1 MRDRRTIG
9 NQSRMTNDL
18 ETDVVRPKHNTS
30 GKVCARASED
40 LEEQPILTNPYAEP
54 RQHWKTKDGA
64 TENEIAKGRR
74 KPHEPLPIGN
84 TEGVQA
90 DLFEGESNIARLRK
104 EVRSWR
110 EKGWPGTTSPTRQLL
125 EYWSREPGEGPVHSL
140 FFAQREAIE
149 TVIYLTEIGHGSHWM
164 VQRLRSIAR
173 DYSRDLLRLAIRMA
187 TGTGKT
193 TVMACLIAWYAANRR
208 GERRHQHGGL
218 AQNVGRVVVI
228 CPGKT
233 IQSQLQALNPMMR
246 SENGD
251 NLYDAK
257 RLVPDNLRRRLSSV
271 KVHVLNWE
279 KLLRRE
285 GYAFRDFDI
294 KKKSQVIALAGGD
307 AADAEKESYDDLW
320 SRILGPKRGRG
331 KERVVVLNDEGHHCW
346 ERKDGE
352 PPGVWMEALHGLVAH
367 PEFTLEQAIDLSATP
382 IFIQTA
388 KSRRPEGE
396 KVPGVTQVV
405 PWVISEFALM
415 ESMESGLV
423 KIPQPPRGDNRSQES
438 PLRNLYDANGGK
450 RLRSGQ
456 QNDETAMELVR
467 RGTEILYNDYKEHFE
482 DWEQMND
489 PRIGRPV
496 LIAVADT
503 KNNARAIFE
512 MLGGSLLDDGRPLE
526 RGKTLLSNL
535 GGPEDK
541 EGKEHTILVLSRT
554 NNPET
559 EEGEQVM
566 GGALGLREVGK
577 GATQEELENVLRT
590 VAQPGKPGQDVRCV
604 VSVGMLTEGWDCQR
618 VTHILGY
625 RKFGSQLLCEQTMG
639 RALRRR
645 DYDNTITVAPLDG
658 APAEQRFPAEYA
670 TVFGVPFEGSRRKGG
685 GGKGELNPK
694 TKIEPVESRKED
706 LAIWI
711 PDFSGYTMVES
722 SAAIGVDP
730 ELVEE
735 IDAKREGEASASTIE
750 WVTTQGPIGKKRKL
764 RSKSNEMYRE
774 PIWKL
779 ASELTTLLGERLSE
793 EGRGREAKR
802 QGLLFAQCLAAVNT
816 WLNHDNVRLT
826 EDDLRTDG
834 LRDLAKSAILKTL
847 RDAEGKRVERRG
859 VPRNPRIPR
868 RRAGDW
874 QPFETGLKEI
884 EPANKSELNA
894 SACHTR
900 LERGIARSI
909 ETCSLAKS
917 YVRNHGPER
926 FEIPYKHHGGW
937 ARYVPD
943 FFVRGHPVHN
953 GLIPHV
959 IVEGKGQPDEKSE
972 QKAWWTQEWWIQAA
986 NALDDGTGRK
996 WAFVEIR
1003 PGENVEAAI
1012 EAAMN
1017 EAVNA

>member
-1 MRDRRTIG
+1 MNGIE
-9 NQSRMTNDL
+9 SSL
-18 ETDVVRPKHNTS
+18 EHEGPTDSAAGSQPLR
-30 GKVCARASED
+30 ED
-40 LEEQPILTNPYAEP
+40 LEEQPILTNPYEEP

-64 TENEIAKGRR
+64 TENEIVKGRR
-74 KPHEPLPIGN
+74 APHEPLPIGK
-84 TEGVQA
+84 TESVQA
-90 DLFEGESNIARLRK
+90 DLFEGEAYIARLRK

-110 EKGWPGTTSPTRQLL
+110 EAGWPGTTSPTRQLL

-149 TVIYLTEIGHGSHWM
+149 TIVYLTETGGGDHWM
-164 VQRLRSIAR
+164 VRRLRTVAEG
-173 DYSRDLLRLAIRMA
+173 YSRGLLRLAIRMA

-193 TVMACLIAWYAANRR
+193 TVMACLIAWYAVNRH
-208 GERRHQHGGL
+208 GERRHRQGGL
-218 AQNVGRVVVI
+218 AQNVGRIVVI

-233 IQSQLQALNPMMR
+233 IQSQLQVLDPMSR
-246 SENGD
+246 DENGD

-257 RLVPDNLRRRLSSV
+257 RLVPDSLRQRLSSV

-285 GYAFRDFDI
+285 GHAFRDFDI
-294 KKKSQVIALAGGD
+294 KRKKQTIELAGGD
-307 AADAEKESYDDLW
+307 AANAEKESYDDLW
-320 SRILGPKRGRG
+320 SRILGRKRGRD

-352 PPGVWMEALHGLVAH
+352 APGVWMEALHGLAAH
-367 PEFTLEQAIDLSATP
+367 PEFTLEQAVDLSATP
-382 IFIQTA
+382 IFIQPA
-388 KSRRPEGE
+388 NSRRPEGE
-396 KVPGVTQVV
+396 KVPGVAQLV
-405 PWVISEFALM
+405 PWVVSEFALM
-415 ESMESGLV
+415 EAMESGLV

-438 PLRNLYDANGGK
+438 PLRNLYDANGG
-450 RLRSGQ
+450 RTLRNGT
-456 QNDETAMELVR
+456 QNDGTAMELVR
-467 RGTEILYNDYKEHFE
+467 QGAKILYNDYKETFE
-482 DWEQMND
+482 DWERTDD

-503 KNNARAIFE
+503 KNNARAIYE

-526 RGKTLLSNL
+526 HGMPLLSNL
-535 GGPEDK
+535 DTPPPQGER
-541 EGKEHTILVLSRT
+541 KEHTILVLSRT

-559 EEGEQVM
+559 EEGEQVK
-566 GGALGLREVGK
+566 GGALGLREVGQ
-577 GATQEELENVLRT
+577 GATQDELESVLRT

-645 DYDNTITVAPLDG
+645 DYDNTITVVPLDG

-685 GGKGELNPK
+685 GGKGELTPK
-694 TKIEPVESRKED
+694 TKIEPVESRKDD

-711 PDFSGYTMVES
+711 PDFSGYTTVELS
-722 SAAIGVDP
+722 VAIAVDP

-735 IDAKREGEASASTIE
+735 IHAKREGEASASTIQ
-750 WVTTQGPIGKKRKL
+750 WVTTQGPIGIKRKL
-764 RSKSNEMYRE
+764 YSTSNEMYRE

-779 ASELTTLLGERLSE
+779 ASELTTLLRERLSE
-793 EGRGREAKR
+793 EGREREAKR
-802 QGLLFAQCLAAVNT
+802 QGLLFARCLAAVNA

-847 RDAEGKRVERRG
+847 RDAEGKRIERRG
-859 VPRNPRIPR
+859 ILRNPRNPR

-874 QPFETGLKEI
+874 RPFETALKEV

-909 ETCSLAKS
+909 ENCSLVES
-917 YVRNHGPER
+917 FVRNHGPER

-943 FFVRGHPVHN
+943 FFVRGRPARN

-972 QKAWWTQEWWIQAA
+972 QKAWWTQEWWTQAA
-986 NALDDGTGRK
+986 NALDAGTGNK

-1012 EAAMN
+1012 EAAMK
-1017 EAVNA
+1017 EAVEA